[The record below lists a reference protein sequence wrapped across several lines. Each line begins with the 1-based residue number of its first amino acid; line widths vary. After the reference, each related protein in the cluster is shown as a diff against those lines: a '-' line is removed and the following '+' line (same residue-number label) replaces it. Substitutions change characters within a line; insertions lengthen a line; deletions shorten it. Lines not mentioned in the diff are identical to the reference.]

1 MVVAIS
7 FILSILMIFISHTR
21 KTYPGFGLWTTGN
34 AAIAVSFLL
43 ITLRGIIPDVFSIVI
58 ANAILLLSSL
68 LYSEGIL
75 LFRGMSS
82 RKILYLFLIVVLTTV
97 QSYFTFVQNDTGV
110 RIIISSIFLGIA
122 FWICSVD
129 LFRNVEI
136 DLRST
141 YWFPGSLFG
150 VFSLFMF
157 FRTVMT
163 YLNPGSGDFFSPS
176 LLQSVTFI
184 IAGLLG
190 VGWTIGFI
198 NMNSE
203 RLESELKSLNDESI
217 KLYEFANKS
226 RLKLVRV
233 MDDLKL
239 TEKFKSIRLALF
251 EFSVTHSLEELLK
264 KTLDEV
270 CELTGSPIGFY
281 HFVEADQ
288 KTLTLQAWSTRTVN
302 EYCKAEGKGMHY
314 GIDKAGVWV
323 DCVHQKKPV
332 IHNDYASL
340 PHRKGLPEGHA
351 PVIRELV
358 VPIMRSGKIMAI
370 LGVGNKS
377 ENYTEKDIEI
387 VSYLADVAWEIADHK
402 RTEKDVRE
410 KANELKTIIEST
422 ADGLLVVDRQGHVLY
437 ANARFGELWQIPGDL
452 IASGNDKVLLDF
464 VLAQLNDPEH
474 FLAKV
479 QDLYLSDRND
489 QDTIYFKDGRVF
501 ERFSCPLVNEKK
513 VIGRIW
519 SFRDITERRLAEER
533 ELAARKETQRLLEA
547 ADKSRRV
554 LLSVVEDQKIAQEE
568 IRKLNEELEQRVKE
582 RTAGLEAAN
591 KELEAFSYTV
601 SHDLRSPLQHVTGFA
616 ELLNKRAAESLDEK
630 NRHYLKVIKDSTIR
644 MGKLIDDLLSFSRM
658 GRAEMLTRKTN
669 LDNLV
674 REVLREYQE
683 DIKGRNIDWKIGP
696 LPEVY
701 GDSAMLRQVFVN
713 LISNALKYTRKC
725 DKAVIEIGS
734 VCGEKDEICFF
745 VKDNGAG
752 FDMKYVDK
760 LFGLFQRL
768 HRAED
773 YEGTGVGLAN
783 VRRIVHRHGGR
794 VWAEGKVGEGATFWF
809 KLSA

>member
-1 MVVAIS
+1 
-7 FILSILMIFISHTR
+7 
-21 KTYPGFGLWTTGN
+21 
-34 AAIAVSFLL
+34 
-43 ITLRGIIPDVFSIVI
+43 
-58 ANAILLLSSL
+58 
-68 LYSEGIL
+68 
-75 LFRGMSS
+75 
-82 RKILYLFLIVVLTTV
+82 
-97 QSYFTFVQNDTGV
+97 
-110 RIIISSIFLGIA
+110 
-122 FWICSVD
+122 
-129 LFRNVEI
+129 
-136 DLRST
+136 
-141 YWFPGSLFG
+141 
-150 VFSLFMF
+150 
-157 FRTVMT
+157 
-163 YLNPGSGDFFSPS
+163 
-176 LLQSVTFI
+176 
-184 IAGLLG
+184 
-190 VGWTIGFI
+190 
-198 NMNSE
+198 MNSE